1 MLDIDDDGRMTT
13 DEAKPTEDRW
23 AWAKKL
29 ARLALFAFGVAAIV
43 YVVNDAGPAHVWS
56 TLVHAGVFVPVI
68 VLLEAAF
75 MSMDVLS
82 LRALIGE
89 PARNVPVAVWV
100 RSGLMAYAIMILFPG
115 GRAAGE
121 VVRAT
126 QIAPY
131 VGGGKAAAY
140 GARLQASTMLGNTI
154 ISVPAAMAC
163 FWALGLATQHGGSA
177 DASDSSHALPW
188 LVLGNGLVT
197 AAIGGGILFASRRSK
212 VGGWL
217 GQKFRGLAA
226 QGASFDEAL
235 REETPWTPP
244 ILFSVLGR
252 AFQTVQ
258 YGIILLAVGG
268 SLGVVSALI
277 SQGIHLV
284 GAGAG
289 DLVPNQAGITEG
301 AYWMFA
307 DALGLSADPA
317 AAVGIALIAR
327 FCQYILA
334 GLGLLVGAI
343 WRAPSERAAESIEM
357 AAPDA

>member
-1 MLDIDDDGRMTT
+1 MT
-13 DEAKPTEDRW
+13 DAITESAPDRW
-23 AWAKKL
+23 KWPKTI
-29 ARLALFAFGVAAIV
+29 ARVALFVFGVAAIV
-43 YVVNDAGPAHVWS
+43 YVVNDAGPAHVWA
-56 TLVHAGVFVPVI
+56 TLVGAGAFVPVI
-68 VLLEAAF
+68 VALEAAF

-82 LRALIGE
+82 LRALIGA
-89 PARNVPVAVWV
+89 PAHEVPLRVWV
-100 RSGLMAYAIMILFPG
+100 RSGLMAYSIMILFPG

-121 VVRAT
+121 VVRAAQLAQYT
-126 QIAPY
+126 
-131 VGGGKAAAY
+131 GGAKAAAY
-140 GARLQASTMLGNTI
+140 GTRLQAATMLGNTL
-154 ISVPAAMAC
+154 ISIPCAMAC
-163 FWALGLATQHGGSA
+163 FWAGGA
-177 DASDSSHALPW
+177 DDALPW

-197 AAIGGGILFASRRSK
+197 AVIGGGILFVSRRSK

-217 GQKFRGLAA
+217 GAKFKALGSH
-226 QGASFDEAL
+226 GASFDEAL
-235 REETPWTPP
+235 RTETPFGPP
-244 ILFSVLGR
+244 LLFSALGR
-252 AFQTVQ
+252 VFQAVQ

-327 FCQYILA
+327 FCQYTLA
-334 GLGLLVGAI
+334 GLGLVVGAV
-343 WRAPSERAAESIEM
+343 WRAPKTS
-357 AAPDA
+357 APITTPGP

>member
-1 MLDIDDDGRMTT
+1 MTT

-23 AWAKKL
+23 AWAKTA
-29 ARLALFAFGVAAIV
+29 ARVALFAFGLAAIV
-43 YVVNDAGPAHVWS
+43 YVVNDAGPAHVWA
-56 TLVHAGVFVPVI
+56 TLVGAGVFVPVI

-82 LRALIGE
+82 LRSLIGA
-89 PARNVPVAVWV
+89 PARDVPLAVWV
-100 RSGLMAYAIMILFPG
+100 RSGLMAYAIMVLFPG

-126 QIAPY
+126 QLAPY
-131 VGGGKAAAY
+131 TGGAKAAAY
-140 GARLQASTMLGNTI
+140 GTRLQAATMLGNTFI
-154 ISVPAAMAC
+154 LIPAVIAC
-163 FWALGLATQHGGSA
+163 FWA
-177 DASDSSHALPW
+177 SDGEGALPW

-197 AAIGGGILFASRRSK
+197 AAIGGGILFMSRRSK
-212 VGGWL
+212 VGGWV
-217 GQKFRGLAA
+217 GQKFSALASH
-226 QGASFDEAL
+226 GASFDEAL
-235 REETPWTPP
+235 RDETPFGPAL
-244 ILFSVLGR
+244 LFSSLGR

-258 YGIILLAVGG
+258 YGILLLAVGG

-307 DALGLSADPA
+307 EALGLSADPA

-334 GLGLLVGAI
+334 GVGLLVGAL
-343 WRAPSERAAESIEM
+343 WRAPSREASSA
-357 AAPDA
+357 

>member
-1 MLDIDDDGRMTT
+1 MTT

-23 AWAKKL
+23 AWAKTA
-29 ARLALFAFGVAAIV
+29 ARVALFAFGLAAIV
-43 YVVNDAGPAHVWS
+43 YVVNDAGPAHVWA
-56 TLVHAGVFVPVI
+56 TLVGAGVFVPVI

-82 LRALIGE
+82 LRSLIGA
-89 PARNVPVAVWV
+89 PARDVPLAVWV
-100 RSGLMAYAIMILFPG
+100 RSGLMAYAIMVLFPG

-126 QIAPY
+126 QLAPY
-131 VGGGKAAAY
+131 TGGAKAAAY
-140 GARLQASTMLGNTI
+140 GTRLQAATMLGNTF
-154 ISVPAAMAC
+154 ISIPAAIAC
-163 FWALGLATQHGGSA
+163 FWA
-177 DASDSSHALPW
+177 SDGEGALPW

-197 AAIGGGILFASRRSK
+197 AAIGGGILFMSRRSK
-212 VGGWL
+212 VGGWV
-217 GQKFRGLAA
+217 GQKFSALASH
-226 QGASFDEAL
+226 GASFDEAL
-235 REETPWTPP
+235 RDETPFGPAL
-244 ILFSVLGR
+244 LFSSLGR

-258 YGIILLAVGG
+258 YGILLLAVGG

-307 DALGLSADPA
+307 EALGLSADPA

-334 GLGLLVGAI
+334 GVGLLVGAL
-343 WRAPSERAAESIEM
+343 WRAPSREASSA
-357 AAPDA
+357 

>member
-1 MLDIDDDGRMTT
+1 M
-13 DEAKPTEDRW
+13 W
-23 AWAKKL
+23 A
-29 ARLALFAFGVAAIV
+29 
-43 YVVNDAGPAHVWS
+43 
-56 TLVHAGVFVPVI
+56 TLVGAGVFVPVI

-82 LRALIGE
+82 LRSLIGA
-89 PARNVPVAVWV
+89 PARDVPLAVWV

-126 QIAPY
+126 QLAPY
-131 VGGGKAAAY
+131 TGGAKAAAY
-140 GARLQASTMLGNTI
+140 GTRLQAATMLGNTF
-154 ISVPAAMAC
+154 ISIPAAIAC
-163 FWALGLATQHGGSA
+163 FWAGG
-177 DASDSSHALPW
+177 ASGALPW

-197 AAIGGGILFASRRSK
+197 AAIGGGILFVSRRSK
-212 VGGWL
+212 LGGWV
-217 GQKFRGLAA
+217 GQKFSALASH
-226 QGASFDEAL
+226 GASFDEAL
-235 REETPWTPP
+235 RDETPFGPA
-244 ILFSVLGR
+244 LFFSSLGR

-268 SLGVVSALI
+268 SLGVLSALI

-307 DALGLSADPA
+307 EALGLSADPA

-334 GLGLLVGAI
+334 GLGLLVGAV
-343 WRAPSERAAESIEM
+343 WRAPAREPTSA
-357 AAPDA
+357 

>member
-1 MLDIDDDGRMTT
+1 MTT
-13 DEAKPTEDRW
+13 DEAKPNDDRW
-23 AWAKKL
+23 AWAKKA

-43 YVVNDAGPAHVWS
+43 YVVNDAGPAHVWA
-56 TLVHAGVFVPVI
+56 TLVGAGVFVPVI

-82 LRALIGE
+82 LRSLIGA
-89 PARNVPVAVWV
+89 PARDVPLAVWV

-126 QIAPY
+126 QLAPY
-131 VGGGKAAAY
+131 TGGAKAAAY
-140 GARLQASTMLGNTI
+140 GTRLQAATMLGNTI
-154 ISVPAAMAC
+154 ISVPAAIAC
-163 FWALGLATQHGGSA
+163 FWAGGA
-177 DASDSSHALPW
+177 EGALPW

-197 AAIGGGILFASRRSK
+197 AAIGGGILFVSRRSK
-212 VGGWL
+212 LGGWL
-217 GQKFRGLAA
+217 GQRFSALASH
-226 QGASFDEAL
+226 GASFDEAL
-235 REETPWTPP
+235 RDETPFGPAL
-244 ILFSVLGR
+244 LFSSLGR

-307 DALGLSADPA
+307 EALGLSADPA

-334 GLGLLVGAI
+334 GLGLLVGVV
-343 WRAPSERAAESIEM
+343 WRAPAREATSA
-357 AAPDA
+357 

>member
-1 MLDIDDDGRMTT
+1 MTT

-23 AWAKKL
+23 AWAKTA
-29 ARLALFAFGVAAIV
+29 ARVALFALGLAAIV
-43 YVVNDAGPAHVWS
+43 YVVNDAGPAHVWA
-56 TLVHAGVFVPVI
+56 TLVGAGVFVPVI

-82 LRALIGE
+82 LRSLIGA
-89 PARNVPVAVWV
+89 PARDVPFAVWV

-126 QIAPY
+126 QLAPY
-131 VGGGKAAAY
+131 TGGAKAAAY
-140 GARLQASTMLGNTI
+140 GTRLQAATMLGNTF
-154 ISVPAAMAC
+154 ISIPAALAC
-163 FWALGLATQHGGSA
+163 FWA
-177 DASDSSHALPW
+177 SDGEGALPW

-197 AAIGGGILFASRRSK
+197 AAIGGGILFMSRRSK
-212 VGGWL
+212 VGGWV
-217 GQKFRGLAA
+217 GQKFSALASH
-226 QGASFDEAL
+226 GASFDEAL
-235 REETPWTPP
+235 RDETPFGPA
-244 ILFSVLGR
+244 LFFSSLGR

-268 SLGVVSALI
+268 SLGLVSALI

-307 DALGLSADPA
+307 EALGLSADPA

-334 GLGLLVGAI
+334 GLGLLVGAL
-343 WRAPSERAAESIEM
+343 WRAPARETSSA
-357 AAPDA
+357 

>member
-1 MLDIDDDGRMTT
+1 MTT

-23 AWAKKL
+23 AWAKTA
-29 ARLALFAFGVAAIV
+29 ARVALFAFGLAAIV
-43 YVVNDAGPAHVWS
+43 YVVNDAGPAHVWA
-56 TLVHAGVFVPVI
+56 TLVGAGVFVPVI

-82 LRALIGE
+82 LRSLIGA
-89 PARNVPVAVWV
+89 PARDVPLAVWV
-100 RSGLMAYAIMILFPG
+100 RSGLMAYAIMVLFPG

-126 QIAPY
+126 QLAPY
-131 VGGGKAAAY
+131 TGGAKAAAY
-140 GARLQASTMLGNTI
+140 GTRLQAATMLGNTF
-154 ISVPAAMAC
+154 ISIPAAIAC
-163 FWALGLATQHGGSA
+163 FWA
-177 DASDSSHALPW
+177 SDGEGALPW

-197 AAIGGGILFASRRSK
+197 AAIGGGILFMSRRSK
-212 VGGWL
+212 VGGWV
-217 GQKFRGLAA
+217 GQKFSALASH
-226 QGASFDEAL
+226 GASFDEAL
-235 REETPWTPP
+235 RDETPFGPAL
-244 ILFSVLGR
+244 LFSSLGR

-307 DALGLSADPA
+307 EALGLSADPA

-334 GLGLLVGAI
+334 GVGLLVGAL
-343 WRAPSERAAESIEM
+343 WRAPSREASSA
-357 AAPDA
+357 